1 MSNKIISETSLPSSK
16 FTCRWKSWRPASE
29 PAWSRRLSDH
39 QPCKIPR
46 GSRTEPRLSYSS
58 FRNSSAV
65 LPSPSR
71 WLHGGSPSCVSQI
84 ASPLGRC
91 RRVLQWSD
99 TCSPQTDP
107 SERTDTWNGIFGN
120 RLTGRLNALAVWN
133 TTVALNYMVH
143 ILTWVPVI
151 LMLGEGQPEVLSSSC
166 NTWCGIGD
174 HASSAFPSSHRSFS
188 PNQSNKNQTRTSIDY
203 K

>member
-1 MSNKIISETSLPSSK
+1 MSNKKILETSLPSSN
-16 FTCRWKSWRPASE
+16 FTCRWRSWRPASE

-46 GSRTEPRLSYSS
+46 GSRTEPRLSCGS

-65 LPSPSR
+65 LLSPSR
-71 WLHGGSPSCVSQI
+71 WLPGGSPSCVTQI

-107 SERTDTWNGIFGN
+107 SERTDTWNGILGN
-120 RLTGRLNALAVWN
+120 RLTVCCLKYYNSFELHGAYSYLSACDLDARRG
-133 TTVALNYMVH
+133 TTWSLVEFLQYMMWH
-143 ILTWVPVI
+143 RRPRILS
-151 LMLGEGQPEVLSSSC
+151 LSLISSIVF
-166 NTWCGIGD
+166 T
-174 HASSAFPSSHRSFS
+174 
-188 PNQSNKNQTRTSIDY
+188 
-203 K
+203 